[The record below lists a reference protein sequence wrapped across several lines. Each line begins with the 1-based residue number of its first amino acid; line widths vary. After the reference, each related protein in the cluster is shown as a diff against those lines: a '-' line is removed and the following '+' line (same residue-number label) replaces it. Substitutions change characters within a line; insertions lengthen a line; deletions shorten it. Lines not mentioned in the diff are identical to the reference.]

1 MEKFTDFARNAENI
15 RRFMT
20 SKNKTLCRDKDNNK
34 TLNKNK
40 SKVNNTKEQNDIDRE
55 PKQDV
60 LLIRIATKYC
70 QFFHNNQN
78 EAFVKINLTDHTE
91 IWNLNSAGFKDWISR
106 QLWVRH
112 KQGLNSISYKS
123 AIAVLRGMAVYEG
136 ATQEVYLRVA
146 QTKDTIY
153 IDICNDKWQVIKIN
167 NKGWEVIDQ
176 SPVAF
181 IRSKNMQPLPLP
193 NQQGDINLL
202 RKHLNIQDKD
212 FVLIV
217 GWLLMSLQAGRGA
230 YPIMVLQGSAGCGKT
245 TISRMLRQLV
255 DPNKADLLSK
265 PKTQDMRVIGVNN
278 HVLAFDN
285 LSGIHPNYSDA
296 LCKIATGDNQTVRVL
311 YTTNDEMTLSIK
323 KPILLNGI
331 DEIAERGDL
340 VSRSIKIEL
349 QKLKQSKTETSVW
362 SEFMA
367 NTPDILGAL
376 LDGLSMS
383 LKNSDKIKIDQLLR
397 MSDFCKWAS
406 AGGNAYGWNKNDFM
420 TAYRE
425 NIQSSYIDSIEA
437 STFATGIVQ
446 MFKDRLEFEGSPLE
460 LLQEVEDSFISDKVK
475 HSHNWITTAK
485 GVMNK
490 LNRYQDA
497 LEVYGITFVKEKD
510 RTNRTILTITRNVD
524 KYNQAIKATNQSNEQ
539 WLNDYD
545 KAKVS

>member
-146 QTKDTIY
+146 QIKNTIY

-176 SPVAF
+176 TPVSF

-278 HVLAFDN
+278 YVLAFDN

-349 QKLKQSKTETSVW
+349 QKPKQSKTETSVW

>member
-146 QTKDTIY
+146 QIKNTIY